1 MAAVKQYHKLFE
13 ATFLEHRKLFEATF
27 SCYCQLFGL
36 NQNRRP
42 QGGDFVSAKLL
53 LIILCLRVP
62 QLTVHPA
69 VISEQL
75 AVWTIC
81 PLSNTAILSQKR
93 QEKSHFNLPILP
105 TQIE

>member
-27 SCYCQLFGL
+27 SGYRQLFGL

-42 QGGDFVSAKLL
+42 RDGDFIPVKLL
-53 LIILCLRVP
+53 LIILCLRIP

-69 VISEQL
+69 VIGKQL
-75 AVWTIC
+75 AVSAALDYL
-81 PLSNTAILSQKR
+81 PLIEHR
-93 QEKSHFNLPILP
+93 YPIA
-105 TQIE
+105 EAAGG